1 LSFCK
6 INQNMD
12 VEDIIY
18 LIMLLFFLAL
28 GFFNKSVKEKKRK
41 EQGQEPKQK
50 VQTDNDSDVLKTPSS
65 PPSFISSSQRREYQS
80 PLLDT
85 VISAEGE
92 SMLKGSIF
100 TNEDMDTVKQP
111 EVSSLHPLVKELYSD
126 HRTDELRK
134 AIIYGEIF
142 NKKF

>member
-1 LSFCK
+1 
-6 INQNMD
+6 MD

-18 LIMLLFFLAL
+18 LIMLLFFLVL

-41 EQGQEPKQK
+41 EQEQEQK
-50 VQTDNDSDVLKTPSS
+50 VHTENDSDVLKMPSP
-65 PPSFISSSQRREYQS
+65 PPSFISSSQRCEYQS

-100 TNEDMDTVKQP
+100 TNEDMETEKPP

-126 HRTDELRK
+126 RRSGELRK

-142 NKKF
+142 NKKY